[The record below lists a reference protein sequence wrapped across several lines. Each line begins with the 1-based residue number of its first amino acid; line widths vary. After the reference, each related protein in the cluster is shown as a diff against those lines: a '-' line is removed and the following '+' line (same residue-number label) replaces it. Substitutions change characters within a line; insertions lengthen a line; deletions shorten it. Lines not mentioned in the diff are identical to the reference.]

1 MSKPY
6 RIWFGCGLLLIAI
19 GVAQAAQDEEALEP
33 LPKWSE
39 EDAARVM
46 KGECLIS
53 DALFRLQQEE
63 EQPAPPPDV
72 LELPEPG
79 PESLDVVPPTEILEE
94 DLAKYFGQ
102 KPKSYLVDPQKLMSR
117 QEFRDRL
124 SFLKYHASDSKV
136 DFYVYVFDEQQII
149 PPEIQVDSL
158 FAKYFDGGRPAVILF
173 YFMGAPDRSELH
185 LTPDLMRSVGEAE
198 RVRALQS
205 SINQAVVKSQPVDQ
219 LDGFCVQM
227 SIRIYWMEKAF
238 DSGLIAPMPQ
248 PEKTDIK
255 KQKQAARV
263 AAATSWFKEWQ
274 LPIFLTLAVI
284 AVGLIMGMIR
294 RARQKFYFTEYEVA
308 PRMMGAHAA
317 GVGAVISYASAKI
330 PPTMQREQVP
340 DYLRR
345 M

>member
-1 MSKPY
+1 MSSLQKFLCLALSFHALP
-6 RIWFGCGLLLIAI
+6 LM
-19 GVAQAAQDEEALEP
+19 AAEEAEEHDP
-33 LPKWSE
+33 LPQWSE

-46 KGECLIS
+46 RGECLIS
-53 DALFRLQQEE
+53 DALFRLQEE
-63 EQPAPPPDV
+63 EAEPPPPPDV

-79 PESLDVVPPTEILEE
+79 PESLNVVPPTEILDE

-124 SFLKYHASDSKV
+124 SFLKYHSSDSNV

-149 PPEIQVDSL
+149 PANIQVDSL
-158 FAKYFDGGRPAVILF
+158 FAQYFAGGRPAVIVF
-173 YFMGAPDRSELH
+173 YYMGAPDRSELH
-185 LTPDLMRSVGEAE
+185 LTPELMRSVGEGE
-198 RVRALQS
+198 RMRALQS

-238 DSGLIAPMPQ
+238 TSGVIAPVVE
-248 PEKTDIK
+248 PEKADINE
-255 KQKQAARV
+255 QDQAARV

-274 LPIFLTLAVI
+274 LPIYLMLGVI
-284 AVGLIMGMIR
+284 IVGMITGWIR
-294 RARQKFYFTEYEVA
+294 RAREKFYFTEYEIA
-308 PRMMGAHAA
+308 PRMSGSHAA